1 MNKCLVF
8 GSGSAG
14 IRHAKNAQFL
24 GMEVVLVTQRKVE
37 GFEAY
42 KSFEEAFDKFSPH
55 FGIIANRTSHH
66 LDALRLL
73 VDQNIPALIEKPLT
87 NSFDKCLNE
96 LVESVNNQGTQ
107 DIYRVAYLMR
117 YHPLVIQLNK
127 DLESLGEINYIN
139 SQYGHYLPWWRD
151 NSDYR
156 ESYSAS
162 RDQGGGVMYDSSH
175 EIDLIQFLFGN
186 INSVSAKL
194 RNFNVLDIDS
204 DELCSLSLELEN
216 NIIADI
222 SLDYLSKIPT
232 RSFRVE
238 GSKGTAILDFI
249 NDNYFISTQDNKEI
263 KKIDMKIDRND
274 IFITELRDFTQDMK
288 KCILP
293 NITESIKTVQVFD
306 KANNSHE

>member
-37 GFEAY
+37 GFDAY
-42 KSFEEAFDKFSPH
+42 KSFEEALDKFSPH
-55 FGIIANRTSHH
+55 FGIIANRTSQH

-96 LVESVNNQGTQ
+96 LVELVNNKGTQ
-107 DIYRVAYLMR
+107 DTYRVAYLMR

-139 SQYGHYLPWWRD
+139 SQYGHYLPWWRN
-151 NSDYR
+151 NSDFR
-156 ESYSAS
+156 KSYSAS
-162 RDQGGGVMYDSSH
+162 KDQGGGVMYDSSH

-222 SLDYLSKIPT
+222 SLDYFSKIPT

-274 IFITELRDFTQDMK
+274 IFITELRDFTQNMK